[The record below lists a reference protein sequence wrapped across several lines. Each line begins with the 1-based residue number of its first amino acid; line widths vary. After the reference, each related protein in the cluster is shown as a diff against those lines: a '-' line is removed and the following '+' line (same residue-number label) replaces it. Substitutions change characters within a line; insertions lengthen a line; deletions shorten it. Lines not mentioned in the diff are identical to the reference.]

1 MVYCSENAETG
12 WCTVS
17 LREIL
22 NLYNIISDPW
32 SPEIGIHVGFVGF
45 LEIGS
50 IDFKSAREIT
60 LFAGSSQLLMDDQ
73 PAECLWYLIERF
85 SWIG

>member
-1 MVYCSENAETG
+1 MC
-12 WCTVS
+12 
-17 LREIL
+17 IL
-22 NLYNIISDPW
+22 LQD
-32 SPEIGIHVGFVGF
+32 EF

-73 PAECLWYLIERF
+73 PAECL
-85 SWIG
+85 